1 MVSGVHLEN
10 KVFLGV
16 QDYKVNEET
25 VQLAFLTHRIAYTQM
40 VSMITS
46 HAIFVPVLVITMHYL
61 QWWQPIVLVDVLMV
75 LKV

>member
-16 QDYKVNEET
+16 QDYKVNRET
-25 VQLAFLTHRIAYTQM
+25 VQLAFLTHKLAYIQM

-46 HAIFVPVLVITMHYL
+46 HAMFIPVLAITMYYL